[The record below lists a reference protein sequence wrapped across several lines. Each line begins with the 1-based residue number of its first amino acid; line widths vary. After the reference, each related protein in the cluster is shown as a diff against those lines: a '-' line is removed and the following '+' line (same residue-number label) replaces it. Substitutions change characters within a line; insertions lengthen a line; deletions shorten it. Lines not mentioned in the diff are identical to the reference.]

1 MSDNAKLFPAGTGF
15 DTASAASWKVAGF
28 VTSVGQSDAVE
39 GKPLAKKDAHDEQ
52 LKRGLDALTRA
63 GVAVDAPHSI
73 VIDQLRGQWGKEA
86 VVDLALVYLL
96 GRIASAESAAVLRQ
110 FDAASADK
118 EVKKEIKRALFK
130 LSQRGIALPGE
141 PAAEKKPAPLFER
154 DGQIEAYMSAVDG
167 GGGRLVWIAKPQLR
181 HGLQVIQAM
190 VHDREGLLRFGGVQM
205 KRKELRAMAD
215 EIKSQHGVTMIAIP
229 WRFADWMIYQG
240 YEKSKARGQGGLEE
254 FTAIRSVIASGK
266 PAAMVHPV
274 HEKIAADDSSDG
286 SWREQSRQLLAEP
299 ELRYWV
305 VLDEWVQD
313 CLQALH
319 EARTSPLVLNPM
331 QKEERFAGV
340 VRDAVKTL
348 CAGENGQALTRRMED
363 MALYFAETGR
373 PDQAKLSLA
382 VARQVATGDPGPLE
396 VSFLTALMQKSF
408 VFFISQLKK
417 QQEEQQQKTD
427 ESSLIIKP

>member
-1 MSDNAKLFPAGTGF
+1 M
-15 DTASAASWKVAGF
+15 
-28 VTSVGQSDAVE
+28 
-39 GKPLAKKDAHDEQ
+39 AKKDAHEEQ
-52 LKRGLDALTRA
+52 LKRGLDALAGA
-63 GVAVDAPHSI
+63 GVAPTSPAI
-73 VIDQLRGQWGKEA
+73 AELRGHWGKAADSDIA
-86 VVDLALVYLL
+86 VVYLL
-96 GRIASAESAAVLRQ
+96 GKIASVEAATALRQ
-110 FDAASADK
+110 FERGTADK

-130 LSQRGIALPGE
+130 LSQKGVALPEE
-141 PAAEKKPAPLFER
+141 PVAEKKPAPLFER
-154 DGQIEAYMSAVDG
+154 DHQIEAYMSAVDG
-167 GGGRLVWIAKPQLR
+167 GGGRLVWIAKPQPR

-215 EIKSQHGVTMIAIP
+215 EIKQQHGVTMIAIP
-229 WRFADWMIYQG
+229 WRFADWMVYQG
-240 YEKSKARGQGGLEE
+240 YEKSKARGQSGLEE

-266 PAAMVHPV
+266 PAPMTHPV
-274 HEKIAADDSSDG
+274 YEKLGATDLSDG
-286 SWREQSRQLLAEP
+286 SWREQSRRLLAEP

-319 EARTSPLVLNPM
+319 EAQSSPLVLNPM

-348 CAGENGQALTRRMED
+348 CAGDNGQALMRRLED

-373 PDQAKLSLA
+373 PEQAQLALA
-382 VARQVATGDPGPLE
+382 VARQVATGEPGPLD
-396 VSFLTALMQKSF
+396 VSFLTGLMQKSF

-417 QQEEQQQKTD
+417 QQEDEQKKTD
-427 ESSLIIKP
+427 DAPLIVKP